1 VENKVVRGP
10 LVASGGVDTGV
21 EIEIRS
27 GGPAI
32 GFQPVSAQ
40 MYADDTIMLGYVST
54 DEAANSRD
62 AAPTVAVVAPLE
74 KNPQIIQWDPATYP
88 DVDSIADLGEEGIT
102 VNVFAGGTFIEV
114 FVSEGILSEDQIDPS
129 YDGSPARFI
138 TENGAIAQQGFA
150 SESPFSYEQVY
161 EECAKPIEYELI
173 HDAGLELYSQPLAVR
188 SGDLESMRPCLEQF
202 VPLVQQAV
210 VDFVADPSA
219 ANALIVETVETFDD
233 FWVYPAELAE
243 FSVDTQV
250 ELGLVGNGPDDT
262 VGNFDEARVQ
272 SVIDK
277 MAAAGMDVPAD
288 LTAADLVT
296 NEFID
301 PSIGLG

>member
-1 VENKVVRGP
+1 
-10 LVASGGVDTGV
+10 
-21 EIEIRS
+21 
-27 GGPAI
+27 
-32 GFQPVSAQ
+32 
-40 MYADDTIMLGYVST
+40 
-54 DEAANSRD
+54 
-62 AAPTVAVVAPLE
+62 VVAPLE

-161 EECAKPIEYELI
+161 EEWAKPIEYELI

>member
-1 VENKVVRGP
+1 
-10 LVASGGVDTGV
+10 
-21 EIEIRS
+21 
-27 GGPAI
+27 
-32 GFQPVSAQ
+32 
-40 MYADDTIMLGYVST
+40 
-54 DEAANSRD
+54 
-62 AAPTVAVVAPLE
+62 
-74 KNPQIIQWDPATYP
+74 
-88 DVDSIADLGEEGIT
+88 
-102 VNVFAGGTFIEV
+102 
-114 FVSEGILSEDQIDPS
+114 
-129 YDGSPARFI
+129 
-138 TENGAIAQQGFA
+138 
-150 SESPFSYEQVY
+150 
-161 EECAKPIEYELI
+161 
-173 HDAGLELYSQPLAVR
+173 
-188 SGDLESMRPCLEQF
+188 MRPCLEQF